1 MSPSSSTE
9 GAAHDRGHVAHMQT
23 TLSSRCAWSLIID
36 RRHTLGDF
44 CLTRRTFASLRLR
57 YFLDLIFRAS
67 ISQQDVR
74 DSYVRSTVFMPS
86 CAMTDANIC
95 KALPDITHALSLSL
109 ATSESDPCLR
119 SSASEPESVFARR
132 GRRPALRLRRCTN
145 RASG

>member
-67 ISQQDVR
+67 IS
-74 DSYVRSTVFMPS
+74 
-86 CAMTDANIC
+86 
-95 KALPDITHALSLSL
+95 
-109 ATSESDPCLR
+109 LR
-119 SSASEPESVFARR
+119 SV
-132 GRRPALRLRRCTN
+132 N
-145 RASG
+145 RT